1 MRPLATLEI
10 PSVTE
15 YIDIVDAAAQHI
27 GKAYGRLD
35 DDDLFFL
42 GISTRELVANAI
54 KHGNKGDVAKPV
66 RTDFYLDGSSLK
78 ISVTDRSPKKFDPE
92 SMYRAEG
99 DEALSNHGRGYMI
112 IEQTMDGI
120 EYEWLDP
127 GNRITIRR
135 DIQPAASISADER
148 DLREQ
153 RL

>member
-1 MRPLATLEI
+1 MRRLITLEI

-27 GKAYGRLD
+27 GKIYGRFD
-35 DDDLFFL
+35 DDGLFFL
-42 GISTRELVANAI
+42 SVSTRELVANAI
-54 KHGNKGDVAKPV
+54 KHGNNWDAAKSV

-78 ISVTDRSPKKFDPE
+78 ISVTDRSPKRFDPG

-112 IEQTMDGI
+112 IEQVMDGI

-127 GNRITIRR
+127 GNRITIRK
-135 DIQPAASISADER
+135 DIQPAASFSADES

>member
-1 MRPLATLEI
+1 MRHLVTLEI
-10 PSVTE
+10 PSATE
-15 YIDIVDAAAQHI
+15 YIDIVEEAARHI
-27 GKAYGRLD
+27 GKTYGRFD
-35 DDDLFFL
+35 DDNLFFL
-42 GISTRELVANAI
+42 GVSTREIVVNAI

-112 IEQTMDGI
+112 IEQVMDGI

-127 GNRITIRR
+127 GNRITIRK
-135 DIQPAASISADER
+135 DIQPAASFSADES